1 MTMKIRANRGT
12 RKGAAAVPSRNIG
25 PAVKRPSG
33 TREKITKTPPAGRKA
48 RAGIWRTEAGIIA
61 SSWVWNI
68 DPRTIADMFLDAHPC
83 FPIYRRTVSG
93 LPATQNPAS
102 ARVPDR
108 TSRA

>member
-33 TREKITKTPPAGRKA
+33 TREKVTKTPPAGRKA

-61 SSWVWNI
+61 SSW
-68 DPRTIADMFLDAHPC
+68 A
-83 FPIYRRTVSG
+83 
-93 LPATQNPAS
+93 
-102 ARVPDR
+102 
-108 TSRA
+108 